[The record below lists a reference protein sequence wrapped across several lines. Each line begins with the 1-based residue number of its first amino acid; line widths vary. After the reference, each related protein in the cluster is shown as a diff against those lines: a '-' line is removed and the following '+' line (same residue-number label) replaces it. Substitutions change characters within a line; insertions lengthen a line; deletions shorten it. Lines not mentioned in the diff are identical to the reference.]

1 MDVLNDTKLLEGNPH
16 LILEGR
22 HWCSRRFILVREVI
36 GLIVLT
42 LLLIRLQ
49 GGHSYTVVKCCECDD
64 RKRGLI
70 MKFIKHIHINNMNFT
85 LSTPP
90 FGLGVPEKV
99 SEGTGKNGTKV
110 TPWSIRR

>member
-49 GGHSYTVVKCCECDD
+49 GGHSYT
-64 RKRGLI
+64 GLSGFLYGSKTSI
-70 MKFIKHIHINNMNFT
+70 VILLQPVLLGRRDENFFLFI
-85 LSTPP
+85 S
-90 FGLGVPEKV
+90 GVAT
-99 SEGTGKNGTKV
+99 SC
-110 TPWSIRR
+110 